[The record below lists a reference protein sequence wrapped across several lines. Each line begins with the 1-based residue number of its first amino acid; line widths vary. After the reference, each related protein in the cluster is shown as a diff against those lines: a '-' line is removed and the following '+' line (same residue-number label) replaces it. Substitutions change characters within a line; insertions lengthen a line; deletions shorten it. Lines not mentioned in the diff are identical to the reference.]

1 MSNLFTAVSVEQQEI
16 VAGGFEIPSIAFAN
30 TTATTLAVGPGAK
43 AGAISAAFS
52 EVQPSNR
59 YNGKGIKRNGR
70 NDSRPNRCGN

>member
-16 VAGGFEIPSIAFAN
+16 VAGGIEIPSIAFAS

-59 YNGKGIKRNGR
+59 NRKPNKGYG
-70 NDSRPNRCGN
+70 RPNRCGN

>member
-30 TTATTLAVGPGAK
+30 TTATTLAFGPGAK

-52 EVQPSNR
+52 EVQPINR
-59 YNGKGIKRNGR
+59 NRKRTKSSG
-70 NDSRPNRCGN
+70 RPNGCGN